1 MKGGSQEALIKSKRA
16 FSVLAFFAFFV
27 LPPLWVFH
35 RDVNMLGRYMAFAIL
50 ALGLDLLWGYVGI
63 LSLCQFTFFC
73 LGAYAMGMHLAHHGG
88 PEGIIDAEGWKIP
101 ACLFVVYPYEVGEAS
116 GDALVP
122 GFWKPFWNLPLTVLL
137 GLAIP
142 GLVSFALGYLVFRS
156 RVRGVYFAILTQ
168 AIAVASW
175 LVFCRNDVKLC
186 GTNGLTRFDVI
197 APKESITTF
206 NPVDAK
212 DQWLASHGNS
222 MEYDLNKDGKLDQL
236 DYSVAEVGFS
246 FFRGSPACPLF
257 HYGDLP
263 FRGIPTLQMDR
274 EFPAWKDSRGY
285 SRRRAHPPF
294 FRIQT
299 ACFQNFRFLH
309 CCRACGACG
318 DALRAPDE
326 NRHPIQH
333 GSLPVALGGR
343 LGGRRRPGPPYWG
356 GSRGTGGQPALQLP
370 NLRTRLRFVCL
381 EPRLLAHPAR
391 TSFLGRGSFPAQGTG
406 AAWATIFQ

>member
-27 LPPLWVFH
+27 LPLLYGAGFLSIG
-35 RDVNMLGRYMAFAIL
+35 DVNMLGRYMTFAIL

-73 LGAYAMGMHLAHHGG
+73 LGAYAMGMHLAHHGDRG
-88 PEGIIDAEGWKIP
+88 NHRCRGLEDSRLSFRRLSLRGRGSVRG
-101 ACLFVVYPYEVGEAS
+101 CS
-116 GDALVP
+116 GP

-175 LVFCRNDVKLC
+175 LVFCRNDESFG

-246 FFRGSPACPLF
+246 LSSAEVQLALYFITAICLFGAYLLCRWIVNSGLERFSWLFATTSPPSIFSDTNRMFSKFSLFALLPCLRGLRGCSSCP
-257 HYGDLP
+257 
-263 FRGIPTLQMDR
+263 R
-274 EFPAWKDSRGY
+274 
-285 SRRRAHPPF
+285 
-294 FRIQT
+294 
-299 ACFQNFRFLH
+299 
-309 CCRACGACG
+309 
-318 DALRAPDE
+318 
-326 NRHPIQH
+326 
-333 GSLPVALGGR
+333 
-343 LGGRRRPGPPYWG
+343 
-356 GSRGTGGQPALQLP
+356 
-370 NLRTRLRFVCL
+370 
-381 EPRLLAHPAR
+381 
-391 TSFLGRGSFPAQGTG
+391 
-406 AAWATIFQ
+406 